1 MLGVVTALTTL
12 LSTAPAADLKA
23 AQQQFISGNYRTC
36 IAQARAALTE
46 REDHEDW
53 HLLLSRALLAT
64 GQYDEAL
71 RAITNALGLTRWSIR
86 IRWQARDVFQSNG
99 QADRARE
106 MVESVLRTI
115 QGQPRSFRDA
125 PNLVV
130 LGEAALLANADPKK
144 VLDTVFEAARKD
156 DPKNRDVY
164 LSMGNLA
171 LQKHDYALAAKHFN
185 AGLKELPGDPD
196 LQFGLAQAYAPS
208 DPALMQTALEAALG
222 RNSNHV
228 GCLLL
233 LAEYNMDGEDYDAS
247 ERLLSRV
254 DAVNPFCPDAW
265 AYRAVLAHLHN
276 QPDGEETARK
286 AALKFWADNPRVD
299 YLIGHKLSQY
309 YRFAEGSA
317 HQRQAL
323 EFDSEY
329 LPAKGQLAQDL
340 LRLGQE
346 LEGWQLAE
354 EVQKEDGYDVE
365 AFNLSALHE
374 AMKKYVTLTNRNFIV
389 RMQAREAA
397 VYGERVLD
405 LLERARTNL
414 CAKYGMELRQPT
426 LVEMFAEQKDFA
438 VRTFGMPGNPGYLG
452 VSFGSV
458 VTATSPASHPSHSVN
473 WQTVLWHEFC
483 HVVTL
488 QLTKNKMPR
497 WLSEGISV
505 YEERQADPAW
515 GERITPRYREMTL
528 SDDLKPV
535 SKLSAAFL
543 APRSEVHL
551 QFAYYESSLVV
562 EFIVQRYGPER
573 LKEILRDLGDGVEIN
588 QALAQ
593 RTVPMDQLETEF
605 AEFAQDK
612 ARNLAPGLDWEK
624 PPGAERG
631 ASNRLNLRRP
641 KTAETNSS
649 DLDFAEAPAGMMKSE
664 VDPGTNFWR
673 LVQRADDLVESK
685 KWAEAKVPLEKLVK
699 LYPEFTGP
707 DCAYRLLAA
716 AHRELGETNAERQ
729 VLAQFAARDDSALGA
744 YRRLMELGA
753 AAKDWPEVAKNA
765 QRYLAVDPLVALP
778 YQYLGQAAG
787 ELGDTK
793 NGIMAYRAMLT
804 LDPADPAEVH
814 FKLAKLLQKE
824 GNPEAKRQ
832 VLEALEEAPRYR
844 EALKLLLEIEGS
856 AAKQAGGT

>member
-1 MLGVVTALTTL
+1 MLGVVVAVTALV
-12 LSTAPAADLKA
+12 STAPAADVKE
-23 AQQQFISGNYRTC
+23 AQKEFLSGNYSNC
-36 IAQARAALTE
+36 IAQAGVALARRDNDE
-46 REDHEDW
+46 EW
-53 HLLLSRALLAT
+53 QLLLSRALLAT
-64 GQYDEAL
+64 GRYEEAL
-71 RAITNALGLTRWSIR
+71 SAITNALEKARWSIR
-86 IRWQARDVFQSNG
+86 VRWQAREVFQSNG

-115 QGQPRSFRDA
+115 QGQPRAFRDA
-125 PNLVV
+125 PDLVV
-130 LGEAALLANADPKK
+130 FGKAALLANADPKK

-164 LSMGNLA
+164 LAMGNLA
-171 LQKHDYALAAKHFN
+171 LEKHDFALAAKHFN

-208 DPALMQTALEAALG
+208 DPALMQTALEAAMG

-233 LAEYNMDGEDYDAS
+233 LADYNMDGEDYDAA
-247 ERLLSRV
+247 EQFLSRV
-254 DAVNPFCPDAW
+254 DAVNPFYPDAW
-265 AYRAVLAHLHN
+265 AYRAVLAHLRN
-276 QPDGEETARK
+276 QPEGEKTALQ
-286 AALKFWADNPRVD
+286 AALKFWPDNPRVD

-309 YRFAEGSA
+309 YRFTEGSA

-323 EFDSEY
+323 QFDSDY

-346 LEGWQLAE
+346 QEGWQLAE
-354 EVQKEDGYDVE
+354 EVQKEDAYDVE
-365 AFNLSALHE
+365 AFNLSALHQ
-374 AMKKYVTLTNRNFIV
+374 AMKKYATLTNRNFV
-389 RMQAREAA
+389 LRMQAREAA

-414 CAKYGMELRQPT
+414 CAKYGLELRQPT

-458 VTATSPASHPSHSVN
+458 VTATSPASHPGHSVN

-515 GERITPRYREMTL
+515 GERMTPRYREMTL
-528 SDDLKPV
+528 SDDLKPI

-562 EFIVQRYGPER
+562 EFIVQRYGLER
-573 LKEILRDLGDGVEIN
+573 LQEILRDLGEGVEIN
-588 QALAQ
+588 QALAK
-593 RTVPMDQLETEF
+593 RTVPMEQLETEF
-605 AEFAQDK
+605 AKFAQEK
-612 ARNLAPGLDWEK
+612 ARNLAPELDWEK
-624 PPGAERG
+624 PPGLERG
-631 ASNRLNLRRP
+631 TASRLALNRP
-641 KTAETNSS
+641 KSSETNSS
-649 DLDFAEAPAGMMKSE
+649 DLDFAEAPAGTAKGAA
-664 VDPGTNFWR
+664 DTGTNFWL
-673 LVQRADDLVESK
+673 LVQRAEDLVESK
-685 KWAEAKVPLEKLVK
+685 KWAEAKVPLQKLVK

-707 DCAYRLLAA
+707 DCAYRLLAE
-716 AHRELGETNAERQ
+716 AHRALGETNAERQ
-729 VLAQFAARDDSALGA
+729 VLAQLAERDDSALSA

-753 AAKDWPEVAKNA
+753 AAKDWPELARNA

-778 YQYLGQAAG
+778 YKYLGQAAA

-793 NGIMAYRAMLT
+793 NGMMAYRAMLA

-814 FKLAKLLQKE
+814 FRLAKLLQKS
-824 GNPEAKRQ
+824 GSPEAKRQ
-832 VLEALEEAPRYR
+832 VLKALEEAPRYR
-844 EALKLLLEIEGS
+844 EALKLLMEIEGNG
-856 AAKQAGGT
+856 AKQTGGT

>member
-1 MLGVVTALTTL
+1 MLGVVVALTALATDT
-12 LSTAPAADLKA
+12 PAADVKE
-23 AQQQFISGNYRTC
+23 AQQQLISGNYSTC
-36 IAQARAALTE
+36 ITQARAALTE

-53 HLLLSRALLAT
+53 NLLLSRALLAT
-64 GQYDEAL
+64 GRYEEAL
-71 RAITNALGLTRWSIR
+71 HAITNALQQARWSIR
-86 IRWQARDVFQSNG
+86 VRWQAREVFQSNG

-130 LGEAALLANADPKK
+130 LGQAALLANADPKK

-171 LQKHDYALAAKHFN
+171 LEKHDYALAAKHFN

-208 DPALMQTALEAALG
+208 DPALMQTALETALS

-228 GCLLL
+228 GCLML
-233 LAEYNMDGEDYDAS
+233 LAEYNMDGEDYDAA
-247 ERLLSRV
+247 ERYLARV

-276 QPDGEETARK
+276 QPEGEETARK
-286 AALKFWADNPRVD
+286 AALKFWRDNPRVD

-323 EFDSEY
+323 EFDSDY

-346 LEGWQLAE
+346 QEGWQLTE
-354 EVQKEDGYDVE
+354 EVQKQDGYDVE

-397 VYGERVLD
+397 VYGQRVLD

-543 APRSEVHL
+543 APRSEAHL

-562 EFIVQRYGPER
+562 EFIVQRYGMER
-573 LKEILRDLGDGVEIN
+573 LKQILSDLGEGVEIN
-588 QALAQ
+588 QALAK

-605 AEFAQDK
+605 TEFAQQK
-612 ARNLAPGLDWEK
+612 ARDLAPGLDWEK
-624 PPGAERG
+624 PPGLERG
-631 ASNRLNLRRP
+631 AATRLSLRQPR
-641 KTAETNSS
+641 TAETNSS
-649 DLDFAEAPAGMMKSE
+649 DLDFAEAPAGVTNSE
-664 VDPGTNFWR
+664 AEPGTNFWR
-673 LVQRADDLVESK
+673 LVQRAEDLVESK
-685 KWAEAKVPLEKLVK
+685 KWAEAKAPLEKLVK
-699 LYPEFTGP
+699 LYPEFIGP

-729 VLAQFAARDDSALGA
+729 VLAQLAARDDSALGA

-765 QRYLAVDPLVALP
+765 QRYTAVDPLVALP
-778 YQYLGQAAG
+778 YKYLGQAAD

-793 NGIMAYRAMLT
+793 NGIMAYRAMLA

-856 AAKQAGGT
+856 ATKQAGGT

>member
-1 MLGVVTALTTL
+1 MLGVVVALTAVV
-12 LSTAPAADLKA
+12 SSSPAADLKG
-23 AQQQFISGNYRTC
+23 AQQQFISGNYTGC
-36 IAQARAALTE
+36 IAQAQAALARRDNDE
-46 REDHEDW
+46 EW
-53 HLLLSRALLAT
+53 NLLLSRALLAT
-64 GQYDEAL
+64 GRYEDAL
-71 RAITNALGLTRWSIR
+71 HAITNALEHAQWSVR
-86 IRWQARDVFQSNG
+86 LRWQAREVFQNNG
-99 QADRARE
+99 QADHARE

-115 QGQPRSFRDA
+115 QGQPRTFRDA

-130 LGEAALLANADPKK
+130 LGQAALLANADPKK

-156 DPKNRDVY
+156 DPKNREVY

-233 LAEYNMDGEDYDAS
+233 LAEYNMDGEDYEAA
-247 ERLLSRV
+247 ERFLSRV
-254 DAVNPFCPDAW
+254 DTVNPFCPDAW
-265 AYRAVLAHLHN
+265 AYRAVLAHLHS

-286 AALKFWADNPRVD
+286 TALKFWTDNPRVD

-323 EFDSEY
+323 EFDSDY

-346 LEGWQLAE
+346 QEGWQLAE
-354 EVQKEDGYDVE
+354 EVQKEDAYDVE

-374 AMKKYVTLTNRNFIV
+374 AMKKYATLTNGNFV
-389 RMQAREAA
+389 LRMQAREAA
-397 VYGERVLD
+397 IYGERVLD

-414 CAKYGMELRQPT
+414 CAKYGLELKQPT

-515 GERITPRYREMTL
+515 GERITPRYREMAL
-528 SDDLKPV
+528 SDDLKPI

-543 APRSEVHL
+543 APQSEVHL

-562 EFIVQRYGPER
+562 EFIVQRYGLEH
-573 LKEILRDLGDGVEIN
+573 LKEILRDLGEGIEMN
-588 QALAQ
+588 QALAK
-593 RTVPMDQLETEF
+593 RTVPMEQLEKEF
-605 AEFAQDK
+605 AEFAQEK

-624 PPGAERG
+624 PPGLERG
-631 ASNRLNLRRP
+631 AASRLTLRQP
-641 KTAETNSS
+641 KSSGTNNS
-649 DLDFAEAPAGMMKSE
+649 DLDIAQAPAGTASRS

-673 LVQRADDLVESK
+673 LVQRAEELVESK
-685 KWAEAKVPLEKLVK
+685 NWADAKAPLEKLVK
-699 LYPEFTGP
+699 LYPEFIGL
-707 DCAYRLLAA
+707 DSAYRLLAE
-716 AHRELGETNAERQ
+716 AHRELGETNAERE
-729 VLAQFAARDDSALGA
+729 VLAQFAERDDSALGA

-753 AAKDWPEVAKNA
+753 AAKDWGEVATNA
-765 QRYLAVDPLVALP
+765 LRYLAVDPLVPLP
-778 YQYLGQAAG
+778 YKYLGQAAD

-793 NGIMAYRAMLT
+793 NGIVAYRAMLA

-814 FKLAKLLQKE
+814 FKLAKLLQKA
-824 GNPEAKRQ
+824 GSPEAKRQ

-844 EALKLLLEIEGS
+844 EALKLLMEIEGNV
-856 AAKQAGGT
+856 AKQTGGT

>member
-1 MLGVVTALTTL
+1 MLGVVVAVTPLALTM
-12 LSTAPAADLKA
+12 PAADFKGA
-23 AQQQFISGNYRTC
+23 EQQFISGDYTHC
-36 IAQARAALTE
+36 IAQARAALAD
-46 REDHEDW
+46 RDNDEDW

-64 GQYDEAL
+64 GRYEEAL
-71 RAITNALGLTRWSIR
+71 NAITNALERARGSVRV
-86 IRWQARDVFQSNG
+86 RWQAREVFQSNG
-99 QADRARE
+99 QAEHARE
-106 MVESVLRTI
+106 MIESVLRTI

-125 PNLVV
+125 PDLVV
-130 LGEAALLANADPKK
+130 LGQAALLANADPKK

-156 DPKNRDVY
+156 DPKNREVY
-164 LSMGNLA
+164 LSMGDLA

-208 DPALMQTALEAALG
+208 DPALMQSALEAALG

-233 LAEYNMDGEDYDAS
+233 LAEYNMDGEDYEAA
-247 ERLLSRV
+247 ERFLARV

-286 AALKFWADNPRVD
+286 TGLKFWPDNPRVD

-309 YRFAEGSA
+309 YRFAEGSG

-323 EFDSEY
+323 EFDSDY

-346 LEGWQLAE
+346 QEGWQLAE
-354 EVQKEDGYDVE
+354 EVQKQDGYDVE

-374 AMKKYVTLTNRNFIV
+374 AMKKYATLTNQNFIV

-414 CAKYGMELRQPT
+414 CAKYGLELKQPT

-458 VTATSPASHPSHSVN
+458 VTATSPASHPRHSVN

-488 QLTKNKMPR
+488 QLTRNKMPR

-528 SDDLKPV
+528 SDDLKPI

-543 APRSEVHL
+543 APQSEMHL

-562 EFIVQRYGPER
+562 EFIVQRYGLER
-573 LKEILRDLGDGVEIN
+573 LKEILRDLGEGVEMN
-588 QALAQ
+588 QALAK
-593 RTVPMDQLETEF
+593 RTVPMEQLEKEF
-605 AEFAQDK
+605 ADFAQEK

-624 PPGAERG
+624 PAGLERG
-631 ASNRLNLRRP
+631 AASRLALREP
-641 KTAETNSS
+641 KSGGTNSP
-649 DLDFAEAPAGMMKSE
+649 DLDVAEAPAGMGNRSG
-664 VDPGTNFWR
+664 DPGTNFWL
-673 LVQRADDLVESK
+673 LVQRAEDLVESK
-685 KWAEAKVPLEKLVK
+685 KWAEAKAPLEKLVK
-699 LYPEFTGP
+699 LYPEFIGP
-707 DCAYRLLAA
+707 DSAYRLLAE

-729 VLAQFAARDDSALGA
+729 VLTEFAARDDSALEA

-753 AAKDWPEVAKNA
+753 AAKDWTEVAKNA
-765 QRYLAVDPLVALP
+765 QRYLAVDPLVPLP
-778 YQYLGQAAG
+778 YKYLGQAAD
-787 ELGDTK
+787 ELGDTR
-793 NGIMAYRAMLT
+793 NGIMAYRAMLA

-814 FKLAKLLQKE
+814 FKLAKLLQKA

-844 EALKLLLEIEGS
+844 EALKLLLEIEANTG
-856 AAKQAGGT
+856 KPAGGT